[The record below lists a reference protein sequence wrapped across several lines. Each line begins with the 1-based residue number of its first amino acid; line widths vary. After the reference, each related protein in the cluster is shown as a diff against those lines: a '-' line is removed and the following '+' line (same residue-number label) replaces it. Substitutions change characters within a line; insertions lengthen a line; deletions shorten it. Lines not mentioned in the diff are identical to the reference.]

1 MTVRELRLLSL
12 GDRGVAMSPSA
23 PRSSDASWR
32 MTMALV
38 AESAF
43 TGRPVCMVERRLPVR
58 SLLRSVG
65 LRPVTPRREG
75 LLLHCENA
83 APDGL
88 IGELIGTDAA
98 FELRD
103 LWLIGVS
110 SDADALAVMED
121 LRQVEGSISGEV
133 PSTEAEAMFT
143 MFDGSVLW
151 WLNARA
157 SLGRVQRVVAVL
169 GDNGITVRED

>member
-1 MTVRELRLLSL
+1 
-12 GDRGVAMSPSA
+12 
-23 PRSSDASWR
+23 
-32 MTMALV
+32 
-38 AESAF
+38 
-43 TGRPVCMVERRLPVR
+43 
-58 SLLRSVG
+58 
-65 LRPVTPRREG
+65 
-75 LLLHCENA
+75 
-83 APDGL
+83 
-88 IGELIGTDAA
+88 
-98 FELRD
+98 
-103 LWLIGVS
+103 
-110 SDADALAVMED
+110 MED